1 MRERTNRHA
10 WRACVASVT
19 VGSNPTPSAN
29 HLGKAM
35 NFDSAMELALL
46 EARQA
51 PTHGD
56 VPVGAVV
63 VMEGSVLALARN
75 ERELRGDPTAHA
87 ELLALQA
94 AAKKL
99 GSSRLD
105 GATLVTTLEP
115 CQMCAGAAVLS
126 RVSQVVFGAADPKA
140 GACGSLYNFGTD
152 PRLSHNFEVVPN
164 IRATECAELLKEFFQ
179 EKR

>member
-1 MRERTNRHA
+1 
-10 WRACVASVT
+10 
-19 VGSNPTPSAN
+19 
-29 HLGKAM
+29 M
-35 NFDSAMELALL
+35 NVDAAMELALL

-63 VMEGSVLALARN
+63 MLDGSVLALARN

-87 ELLALQA
+87 ELLALKA

-99 GSSRLD
+99 GASRLD
-105 GATLVTTLEP
+105 GAILVSTLEP
-115 CQMCAGAAVLS
+115 CPMCAGAAVLS

-140 GACGSLYNFGTD
+140 GACGSLYNFGVD
-152 PRLSHNFEVVPN
+152 PRLSHNFEVTQG
-164 IRATECAELLKEFFQ
+164 IRAAECAELLQGFF
-179 EKR
+179 EARR